1 MEVILDLK
9 DHFRVIK
16 RQRRILM
23 SFAGLTIGL
32 VIFITLRTPKLYESE
47 AILRIK
53 QPINISRTLL
63 KINRYGNPLVI
74 NRKLSTYIQLM
85 RSRTVIEKVIT
96 RIKWNGFQKKKSKSK
111 NVKLKYQSFKKRFI
125 ITPIKDTELVKIKVR
140 AKQPKQAAIMVNTL
154 VAVFIDRITNLTQFE
169 QRMTRNFIAT
179 RVEYSKKQMEKAES
193 LMAAFK
199 SENKISALTTELVK
213 YVERLSTISSN
224 PIYQSLFP

>member
-1 MEVILDLK
+1 
-9 DHFRVIK
+9 
-16 RQRRILM
+16 
-23 SFAGLTIGL
+23 
-32 VIFITLRTPKLYESE
+32 
-47 AILRIK
+47 
-53 QPINISRTLL
+53 
-63 KINRYGNPLVI
+63 
-74 NRKLSTYIQLM
+74 
-85 RSRTVIEKVIT
+85 
-96 RIKWNGFQKKKSKSK
+96 
-111 NVKLKYQSFKKRFI
+111 
-125 ITPIKDTELVKIKVR
+125 LVKIKVR